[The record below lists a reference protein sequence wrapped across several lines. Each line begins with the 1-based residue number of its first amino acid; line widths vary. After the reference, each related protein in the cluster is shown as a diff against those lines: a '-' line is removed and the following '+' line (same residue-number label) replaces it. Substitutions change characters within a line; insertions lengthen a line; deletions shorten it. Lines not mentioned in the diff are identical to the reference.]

1 METTLPILSVFLFV
15 ALIGLT
21 WWYAR
26 STGRLL
32 NHFRER
38 LAVIQQQAH
47 ASGKKVEAFNGQI
60 LEEFNKRQL
69 VADRLKES
77 EARFAAFMQHA
88 PGTAIVRDADGRYL
102 FANETWETFCDRQ
115 PQDWVGKSVEEILP
129 RDFVDRVREL
139 DRKVLASGEPLETV
153 ETFERQGQKHFWLI
167 KRFPIPSPTDQGT
180 TIGSVGIDITDRRQT
195 EEALSQEKERY
206 RILAEESPLGL
217 AIISKNG
224 TYKYLN
230 PKFVSMFGYTL
241 ADVPHGRVWF
251 ERAFPDPEYR
261 RQAMSAWINDLLPS
275 NSGPPR
281 PRTFKV
287 TCKDGFEKTI
297 NFRAVSLSS
306 GDHFVI
312 YEDVSGRHRAQEE
325 LKRSEFKYRTLVNQ
339 IPAVVFKGYAD
350 WSVEFFDRKIEELVG
365 YPLEE
370 FNLRRMK
377 WSDVILEEDL
387 QPTQEILKQALK
399 TTQSYV
405 REYRIRNKNGE
416 IRWLQSRGQIFC
428 RPDGKIDYITG
439 VFFDITK
446 QKETEEALQAERNR
460 LETITRHMGAGLAV
474 IDPDY
479 HIVWANQ
486 VLKEASGNCEGTECQ
501 AALHHSPEIC
511 SVCGLREIFQE
522 GREKVVHETH
532 VEGGHG
538 DQIWSEIITT
548 PIHGDKGEVTAALQ
562 LVIPIT
568 ERKRAEEALR
578 QSENLYRLL
587 AENVRDVIWTAN
599 MDLELTFV
607 SPSTQLL
614 SGYSPD
620 EVKNKR
626 LDELLKP
633 ASVDEVGKAF
643 AEAMAAVSQE
653 PWDPGRTWTLE
664 AEIICKDGSTL
675 WTETKASF
683 LYDADGQPVG
693 VLGVSR
699 DISKRKNAEMA
710 LRRREAILAA
720 VSFAAE
726 NFLQTESWEHDIQE
740 ILEPLSQA
748 VMASRA
754 YIFENHRAENGDLLT
769 SQRYEWV
776 APGIPPQIDNPGL
789 QRLNWREAGFHRWE
803 EELSNGRLLA
813 GHVREFPTLE
823 QELLRAQD
831 IKSVLVV
838 PIFTGQEWW
847 GFIGFDECHQERE
860 WSKAELEAL
869 KAAASTL
876 GAAIL
881 HELAEKALKDSENKL
896 RSLSCQLLDAQ
907 EHERKR
913 LAVELHD
920 ELGHALLTLKL
931 RLESLEDQLLPQQVS
946 LKQEAGEIIRF
957 LLETIDEVRRL
968 YLDLSPG
975 DLEDLGLTNALEA
988 LIEDFAALQKNIR
1001 YSIHLENLDGLFELP
1016 VQTAIYRVVQEA
1028 LTNIGKHAE
1037 PQEISLAI
1045 RKDTNLVSFTI
1056 ADDGKGFDMSDVLSA
1071 RKSLGLLAMEE
1082 RVKILGGS
1090 FSLWSQKNQGT
1101 KVFFTI
1107 PLTEGG
1113 KLRCSL

>member
-1 METTLPILSVFLFV
+1 METTAPILFV
-15 ALIGLT
+15 AVFAALVGLT

-26 STGRLL
+26 STGRVL
-32 NHFRER
+32 NQFREQV
-38 LAVIQQQAH
+38 AGIQQQAT
-47 ASGKKVEAFNGQI
+47 ANSEKLQSFQAQI
-60 LEEFNKRQL
+60 LEEIKERQQ
-69 VADRLKES
+69 VEHRLKES
-77 EARFAAFMQHA
+77 EARFTAFMQHL
-88 PGTAIVRDADGRYL
+88 PGTAMIRDAGGRCR
-102 FANETWETFCDRQ
+102 FANAAWETLFEGQ
-115 PQDWVGKSVEEILP
+115 PEDWQA
-129 RDFVDRVREL
+129 RDLHEVWPADLAERALDL
-139 DRKVLASGEPLETV
+139 DRRVLASGQPLETV
-153 ETFERQGQKHFWLI
+153 ETTERYGQKHFWLT
-167 KRFPIPSPTDQGT
+167 KRFPIPNPNDQGMA
-180 TIGSVGIDITDRRQT
+180 IGAVGIDITDRRQT

-230 PKFVSMFGYTL
+230 PTFVSMFGFTL
-241 ADVPHGRVWF
+241 AEVPHGRAWF
-251 ERAFPDPEYR
+251 ERAFPNPEYR
-261 RQAMSAWINDLLPS
+261 RQAMTAWMNDSQPS
-275 NSGPPR
+275 YTGPPR

-287 TCKDGFEKTI
+287 TCKDGFEKFI
-297 NFRAVSLSS
+297 NFRAVTLSS

-312 YEDVSGRHRAQEE
+312 YEDISGRYRAQEE
-325 LKRSEFKYRTLVNQ
+325 LKRSEFKYRTLMNQ

-350 WSVEFFDRKIEELVG
+350 WSVEFFDRKIEELAG
-365 YPLEE
+365 YAPEE
-370 FNLRRMK
+370 FNARRLK
-377 WSDVILEEDL
+377 WSDIILEEDL
-387 QPTQEILKQALK
+387 QQTKEVLKEALK

-405 REYRIRNKNGE
+405 REYRIRIKNGE
-416 IRWLQSRGQIFC
+416 IRWLQSRGQIIC

-479 HIVWANQ
+479 QIVWANQ
-486 VLKEASGNCEGTECQ
+486 VLKEASGNFEGMHGHT
-501 AALHHSPEIC
+501 ALQLSQEIC
-511 SVCGLREIFQE
+511 STYGLQGIFTA

-532 VEGGHG
+532 VEDSHG
-538 DQIWSEIITT
+538 NQVWSEIITT
-548 PIHGDKGEVTAALQ
+548 PIHGDRGEVTAALQ

-587 AENVRDVIWTAN
+587 AENVRDVIWTVSL
-599 MDLELTFV
+599 DREVTFV
-607 SPSTQLL
+607 SPSAQLL
-614 SGYSPD
+614 SGYSP
-620 EVKNKR
+620 EEIKR
-626 LDELLKP
+626 KRFDELVTA
-633 ASVDEVGKAF
+633 ASLDVAEKTF
-643 AEAMAAVSQE
+643 TEAMSSIAQE
-653 PWDPGRTWTLE
+653 PQDRGRTWTLE
-664 AEIICKDGSTL
+664 AEMICQDGTTL
-675 WTETKASF
+675 WTEVKASF
-683 LYDADGQPVG
+683 LWDAEGQPVG
-693 VLGVSR
+693 ILGVSR

-710 LRRREAILAA
+710 LRRRESILAA
-720 VSFAAE
+720 VSFAAGR
-726 NFLQTESWEHDIQE
+726 FLQTESWESDIQE
-740 ILEPLSQA
+740 ILERLGQA

-754 YIFENHRAENGDLLT
+754 YIFENHGSENGDILT
-769 SQRYEWV
+769 SQRYEWA
-776 APGIPPQIDNPGL
+776 APGLPPQIDNPAL
-789 QRLNWREAGFHRWE
+789 QNLSWRDAGFQRWE
-803 EELSNGRLLA
+803 EELSHGRLLA
-813 GHVREFPTLE
+813 GHVREFPPLE

-838 PIFTGQEWW
+838 PIFTGLDWW

-860 WSKAELEAL
+860 WSTVELEAL
-869 KAAASTL
+869 KTAASTL

-881 HELAEKALKDSENKL
+881 SERAETALKESENKL

-931 RLESLEDQLLPQQVS
+931 RLESLEVQLLPQQVS
-946 LKQEAGEIIRF
+946 LKRETAEIIRF

-988 LIEDFAALQKNIR
+988 LIEDFAALQK
-1001 YSIHLENLDGLFELP
+1001 SIQYKVHLENLDGLFELP

-1037 PQEISLAI
+1037 AGEISLAI
-1045 RKDTNLVSFTI
+1045 SKDSKLVSFTI
-1056 ADDGKGFDMSDVLSA
+1056 ADNGKGFDMSDVLVA
-1071 RKSLGLLAMEE
+1071 KKSLGLLAMEE

-1090 FSLWSQKNQGT
+1090 FSLWSQKDQGT
-1101 KVFFTI
+1101 KVSFNI
-1107 PLTEGG
+1107 PLTQGG
-1113 KLRCSL
+1113 N

>member
-1 METTLPILSVFLFV
+1 METFLPILGLFIFAAIV
-15 ALIGLT
+15 GLT
-21 WWYAR
+21 WWYTR
-26 STGRLL
+26 STGRTLIQ
-32 NHFRER
+32 FRER
-38 LAVIQQQAH
+38 LTIIQQQAN
-47 ASGKKVEAFNGQI
+47 ACSKKVEAFNSQI
-60 LEEFNKRQL
+60 LEEANKRQL
-69 VADRLKES
+69 VEDRLKECN
-77 EARFAAFMQHA
+77 ARFAAFMQHV
-88 PGTAIVRDADGRYL
+88 PGIATIRDAYGRYQ
-102 FANETWETFCDRQ
+102 FANEPWETLWDRQ
-115 PQDWVGKSVEEILP
+115 PHDWVGRSVDEILP
-129 RDFVDRVREL
+129 LDLAGQVLEL
-139 DRKVLASGEPLETV
+139 DRKVLSSGQPLETV
-153 ETFERQGQKHFWLI
+153 ETYEREGEKQFWLV
-167 KRFPIPSPTDQGT
+167 KRFPVPSLTDQGT
-180 TIGSVGIDITDRRQT
+180 MIGAVGIDITNRRQA

-261 RQAMSAWINDLLPS
+261 RQAISAWIDDLLPS
-275 NSGPPR
+275 NAGPAR

-325 LKRSEFKYRTLVNQ
+325 LRRSEIKYRALVNQ

-350 WSVEFFDRKIEELVG
+350 WSVEFFDRKIEELAG
-365 YPLEE
+365 YPQEE
-370 FNLRRMK
+370 FNSRRMK

-387 QPTQEILKQALK
+387 PPAQAILKQSLK
-399 TTQSYV
+399 TTKSYV
-405 REYRIRNKNGE
+405 REYRIKNKNGG
-416 IRWLQSRGQIFC
+416 IRWLQSRGQIIC

-474 IDPDY
+474 INPEY
-479 HIVWANQ
+479 QIVWANQ
-486 VLKEASGNCEGTECQ
+486 VLREASANCEGSQCYT
-501 AALHHSPEIC
+501 ALHHSQDVCFI
-511 SVCGLREIFQE
+511 CGLREIFEE
-522 GREKVVHETH
+522 GLEKAVHESH
-532 VEGGHG
+532 VEDG
-538 DQIWSEIITT
+538 DGNQIWSEIITT

-578 QSENLYRLL
+578 QSEHLYRLL

-599 MDLELTFV
+599 LDMEITFV
-607 SPSTQLL
+607 SPSIQLL
-614 SGYSPD
+614 SGYTPE

-626 LDELLKP
+626 LDELLT
-633 ASVDEVGKAF
+633 ATSLYDVGKNF
-643 AEAMAAVSQE
+643 AEAMVLLGQE
-653 PWDPGRTWTLE
+653 PRDPSRTWTIE
-664 AEIICKDGSTL
+664 VEMICKDGSTL

-683 LYDADGQPVG
+683 ILDAAGQPVG
-693 VLGVSR
+693 ILGVSR

-726 NFLQTESWEHDIQE
+726 HFLQTESWEHDIQE

-754 YIFENHRAENGDLLT
+754 YIFENQRSENGDPLT

-776 APGIPPQIDNPGL
+776 APGIPPQIDNLAL
-789 QRLNWREAGFHRWE
+789 QNLNWREAGFHRWE

-813 GHVREFPTLE
+813 GHVREFPPVE

-831 IKSVLVV
+831 VKSLLVV

-881 HELAEKALKDSENKL
+881 HEQAEKALKESENKL

-931 RLESLEDQLLPQQVS
+931 RLESLENQLLPQQVS
-946 LKQEAGEIIRF
+946 LKKEAAEIIHF

-968 YLDLSPG
+968 YLDLTPG

-1001 YSIHLENLDGLFELP
+1001 YSIHLENLDGLFVLP

-1037 PQEISLAI
+1037 PEEISLAI
-1045 RKDTNLVSFTI
+1045 SKDTKLVSFTI

-1090 FSLWSQKNQGT
+1090 FSLWSQKSQGT
-1101 KVFFTI
+1101 KVSFTI

-1113 KLRCSL
+1113 N

>member
-1 METTLPILSVFLFV
+1 MEITLPILSVLVFG

-26 STGRLL
+26 STGRIL
-32 NHFRER
+32 NQFRER
-38 LAVIQQQAH
+38 LTIIQQQAN
-47 ASGKKVEAFNGQI
+47 AISQKVQSFQSQI
-60 LEEFNKRQL
+60 LDEFKKRQL
-69 VADRLKES
+69 AENRLKES
-77 EARFAAFMQHA
+77 EAHFAAFMQHF
-88 PGTAIVRDADGRYL
+88 PGTATMRDANGCYQY
-102 FANETWETFCDRQ
+102 ANESWETFFELQ
-115 PQDWVGKSVEEILP
+115 PQDWLGKSQDDILP
-129 RDFVDRVREL
+129 PELAGRVLEA
-139 DRKVLASGEPLETV
+139 DRKVLERGQPLETV
-153 ETFERQGQKHFWLI
+153 ETFEREGHKCFWLI
-167 KRFPIPSPTDQGT
+167 KRFPIPSPTSQDI
-180 TIGSVGIDITDRRQT
+180 TIGAVGIDITNRRQT
-195 EEALSQEKERY
+195 EEALSREKERY

-230 PKFVSMFGYTL
+230 PKFVSMFGFTL
-241 ADVPHGRVWF
+241 AEVPHGRVWF
-251 ERAFPDPEYR
+251 ERAFPDPAYR
-261 RQAMSAWINDLLPS
+261 RQAISTWIEDLLPS
-275 NSGPPR
+275 NTGPPK
-281 PRTFKV
+281 PRTFRV
-287 TCKDGFEKTI
+287 TCKDGFEKII

-325 LKRSEFKYRTLVNQ
+325 LKRSEFKYRTLMKQ

-370 FNLRRMK
+370 FNARHLK

-387 QPTQEILKQALK
+387 PQTKEVLKQALK

-405 REYRIRNKNGE
+405 REYRIRNKNGD
-416 IRWLQSRGQIFC
+416 IRWLQSRGQIIC
-428 RPDGKIDYITG
+428 KPDGKIDYITG

-486 VLKEASGNCEGTECQ
+486 VLKEASENGEETRGYT
-501 AALHHSPEIC
+501 ALHQSPEVLSI
-511 SVCGLREIFQE
+511 CGLREIFQE
-522 GREKVVHETH
+522 GLEKAVHESYF
-532 VEGGHG
+532 EDSYGE
-538 DQIWSEIITT
+538 QAWSEIITT
-548 PIHGDKGEVTAALQ
+548 PIHDDKGEVTAALQ

-578 QSENLYRLL
+578 QSENIYRLL

-599 MDLELTFV
+599 LDLEITFV
-607 SPSTQLL
+607 SPSAQLL
-614 SGYSPD
+614 SGYSPE
-620 EVKNKR
+620 EVRSKK
-626 LDELLKP
+626 LDELLTP
-633 ASVDEVGKAF
+633 ASREVAGKAL
-643 AEAMAAVSQE
+643 AEALASTTQE
-653 PWDPGRTWTLE
+653 PRDPSRTWTLE
-664 AEIICKDGSTL
+664 VEMICRDGSTL
-675 WTETKASF
+675 WTEVKASF
-683 LYDADGQPVG
+683 LWDAAGQPVG
-693 VLGVSR
+693 ILGVSR
-699 DISKRKNAEMA
+699 DISKRKSAEMA

-720 VSFAAE
+720 VSFAAGR
-726 NFLQTESWEHDIQE
+726 FLQTESWKIDIQQ
-740 ILEPLSQA
+740 ILEHLGQA
-748 VMASRA
+748 VMAGRA
-754 YIFENHRAENGDLLT
+754 YIFENHRSENGDLLA

-776 APGIPPQIDNPGL
+776 APGLPSQIDNPAL
-789 QRLNWREAGFHRWE
+789 QNISYQKAGFHRWE
-803 EELSNGRLLA
+803 EELSRGRLLS
-813 GHVREFPTLE
+813 GHVREFPSLE

-847 GFIGFDECHQERE
+847 GFIGFDECRQERE

-869 KAAASTL
+869 KTAASTL

-881 HELAEKALKDSENKL
+881 HERAEKALKESENKL

-988 LIEDFAALQKNIR
+988 LIEDFAALKKSIR
-1001 YSIHLENLDGLFELP
+1001 YTIHLENLDGLFELP

-1037 PQEISLAI
+1037 PKEISLAI

-1082 RVKILGGS
+1082 RVKILGGT
-1090 FSLWSQKNQGT
+1090 FSLWSQVDQGT
-1101 KVFFTI
+1101 KVSFTI
-1107 PLTEGG
+1107 PLTERGN
-1113 KLRCSL
+1113 

>member
-1 METTLPILSVFLFV
+1 MEATLPILTVLVFVILV
-15 ALIGLT
+15 GLT
-21 WWYAR
+21 WWYTR
-26 STGRLL
+26 SASHTLKQ
-32 NHFRER
+32 FQER
-38 LAVIQQQAH
+38 LTVIQQQAN
-47 ASGKKVEAFNGQI
+47 ATNQKLQSFQAQI
-60 LEEFNKRQL
+60 LEEGKERQHL
-69 VADRLKES
+69 EDSLKES
-77 EARFAAFMQHA
+77 EARFAAFMQHL
-88 PGTAIVRDADGRYL
+88 PGTAIIRDANSRYQ
-102 FANETWETFCDRQ
+102 FANAAWETFFERQ
-115 PQDWVGKSVEEILP
+115 PGDWTGKSLEEILP
-129 RDFVDRVREL
+129 SDLAHRVQDL
-139 DRKVLASGEPLETV
+139 DRKVLESGQTLETV
-153 ETFERQGQKHFWLI
+153 ETFEREGRKHFWLV
-167 KRFPIPSPTDQGT
+167 KLFPIPSPTAQGL
-180 TIGSVGIDITDRRQT
+180 TIGAVGIDITDRRQT

-217 AIISKNG
+217 SIISKNG

-251 ERAFPDPEYR
+251 ERAFPDPAYR
-261 RQAMSAWINDLLPS
+261 RQARSAWINDLLPS
-275 NSGPPR
+275 NTGPAK
-281 PRTFKV
+281 PRTFTV

-350 WSVEFFDRKIEELVG
+350 WSVDFFDKKIEELAG
-365 YPLEE
+365 YPQEE
-370 FNLRRMK
+370 FNARRMK
-377 WSDVILEEDL
+377 WCDIILEEDL
-387 QPTQEILKQALK
+387 LATKEVMKKALK
-399 TTQSYV
+399 TTRSYV
-405 REYRIRNKNGE
+405 REYRIRNRNGE
-416 IRWLQSRGQIFC
+416 IRWIQSRGQIFC

-479 HIVWANQ
+479 QIVWANQ
-486 VLKEASGNCEGTECQ
+486 VLKEASGNCEGTQCYT
-501 AALHHSPEIC
+501 ALHHSSEAC
-511 SVCGLREIFQE
+511 SICGLQEIFQE
-522 GREKVVHETH
+522 GRDKVVHETH
-532 VEGGHG
+532 VVDSQGR
-538 DQIWSEIITT
+538 QNWSEIITT
-548 PIHGDKGEVTAALQ
+548 PIHGDKGEVAAALQ

-599 MDLELTFV
+599 LDLEVTFV
-607 SPSTQLL
+607 SPSAHLL
-614 SGYSPD
+614 SGYSPE
-620 EVKNKR
+620 EVKSKR
-626 LDELLKP
+626 LDELLT
-633 ASVDEVGKAF
+633 AESLEVAGKTY
-643 AEAMAAVSQE
+643 AEALSSVTRE
-653 PWDPGRTWTLE
+653 PRDPGRTWTLE
-664 AEIICKDGSTL
+664 VEMVCKDGSTL
-675 WTETKASF
+675 WTEVKASF
-683 LYDADGQPVG
+683 LWDAAGKPVG
-693 VLGVSR
+693 ILGVSR
-699 DISKRKNAEMA
+699 DISKRKNAELA

-720 VSFAAE
+720 VSFAAGR
-726 NFLQTESWEHDIQE
+726 FLQTESWEIDIQE
-740 ILEPLSQA
+740 ILEGLGQA
-748 VMASRA
+748 VTASRA
-754 YIFENHRAENGDLLT
+754 YIFENHLPGNGNLLT

-776 APGIPPQIDNPGL
+776 ASGIPPQIDNPAL
-789 QRLNWREAGFHRWE
+789 QNIPYREAGFQRWE
-803 EELSNGRLLA
+803 EELSRGHLLA
-813 GHVREFPTLE
+813 GHVREFPPLE

-831 IKSVLVV
+831 IKSILVV
-838 PIFTGQEWW
+838 PIFTGLDWW

-860 WSKAELEAL
+860 WSMAELEAL
-869 KAAASTL
+869 KTAASTL

-881 HELAEKALKDSENKL
+881 NERAEKALKESENKL

-988 LIEDFAALQKNIR
+988 LIEDFAALQKSIR
-1001 YSIHLENLDGLFELP
+1001 YTIHLENLDGLFELP

-1037 PQEISLAI
+1037 PEEISLAI
-1045 RKDTNLVSFTI
+1045 RKDTRLVSFTI
-1056 ADDGKGFDMSDVLSA
+1056 ADDGRGFDMSDVLA
-1071 RKSLGLLAMEE
+1071 AKKSLGLLAMEE

-1090 FSLWSQKNQGT
+1090 FSLWSQKGQGT
-1101 KVFFTI
+1101 KVSFTI
-1107 PLTEGG
+1107 PLSEGG
-1113 KLRCSL
+1113 N